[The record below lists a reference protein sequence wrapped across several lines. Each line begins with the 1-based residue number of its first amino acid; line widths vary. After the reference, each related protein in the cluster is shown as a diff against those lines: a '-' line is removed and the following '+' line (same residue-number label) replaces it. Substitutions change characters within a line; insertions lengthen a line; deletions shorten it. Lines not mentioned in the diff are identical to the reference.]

1 MLRILKKIFLI
12 NTALVLSAVVA
23 LSLVSRYAYGTSI
36 TAMLSG
42 FYLQA
47 TNFNYIYESEE
58 NALEALDSLKGENLK
73 DIKAPEMTYTTV
85 SRHVGKMQYF
95 SIGMDKLD
103 DTLIFYFPGGGFV
116 DQPKAQHWSLID
128 RISVQT
134 ETPVIL
140 PVYLKA
146 TSYTCDEAYIEAI
159 ALYTQYVENH
169 DLSRVIFIGDSSGG
183 TFALSLA
190 MQLRQTELL
199 QPEKLILISPFMDL
213 SMTNEEMKAYA
224 ETDYM
229 VGYDGLKV
237 FAEKWAGSRSLYDPI
252 VSPLYGNFIGLGEII
267 IFSGA
272 KDMLHPDIL
281 TFEKRLIADKADYK
295 LHIEE
300 NLPHVY
306 PLFPTPEA
314 SKAFELIKY
323 EIIH

>member
-1 MLRILKKIFLI
+1 MLRILKKLFLI
-12 NTALVLSAVVA
+12 NTAVVLTVILALCLVARFVC
-23 LSLVSRYAYGTSI
+23 GTSVM
-36 TAMLSG
+36 AMLSG

-47 TNFNYIYESEE
+47 SNFNYIYETEE
-58 NALEALDSLKGENLK
+58 NALEALDNFKTENLK
-73 DIKAPEMTYTTV
+73 DIKAPKTTCTTI
-85 SRHVGKMQYF
+85 SRHIGKMQYF
-95 SIGMDKLD
+95 SFDMGKLE

-128 RISVQT
+128 KISTQT
-134 ETPVIL
+134 QTPVVM

-146 TSYTCDEAYIEAI
+146 SNYTCDQAYEEAI
-159 ALYTQYVENH
+159 ALYKQYIENYKI
-169 DLSRVIFIGDSSGG
+169 SNIIFIGDSSGG

-190 MQLRQTELL
+190 MQLRHLDIL

-213 SMTNEEMKAYA
+213 SMTNEEMKIYA

-237 FAEKWAGSRSLYDPI
+237 FSEKWAGERNIYDPI

-281 TFEKRLIADKADYK
+281 KFEKRLIADKADYS
-295 LHIEE
+295 LYIEE

-314 SKAFELIKY
+314 QEAFEIIRN
-323 EIIH
+323 EILH